1 MPVLDGNFEAFVTN
15 LGKYNEGMLVG
26 EWVKLPTTEEEMQK
40 VFERIG
46 IGKQDEFGQPYEE
59 CSITDYEC
67 PIYGVQKMLGEY
79 ESLDKLNYLA
89 ALIDELSLSDQEK
102 LAAIMESGCDEVS
115 DIDDLI
121 NLTFNLDC
129 YDIMPGINNEYD
141 LGYYYANE
149 AGIYSEKDLGPLADY
164 IDYERYGHDIA
175 YDEQGRFTDEG
186 YVRVASERWDRQF
199 NGELDDIPDEYR
211 ITGSGE
217 AVERDST
224 IAVLI
229 VEPGKEP
236 YVKEIDSGLESLQ
249 HEVGGCIEAIY
260 PYEDPVALVC
270 NEEGKL
276 EGLPLNVEQMQK
288 FSDHFKVPERF
299 VKLGDKIVAIPMISK
314 EQQKQESIEQKD
326 FEMNADTSGLT
337 VAGHIGTWHT
347 IDQHE
352 VGGHSF
358 YLMEHDTYGDEAAC
372 IIVDERG
379 KLVLDDVY
387 NGFDDDTLRLLDLE
401 VKEVPEMPDPT
412 LSVQDMK
419 DYGYAW
425 AGVLPAGQEAAEK
438 ALEMGC
444 EVYRLYSDNT
454 EGLCVDA
461 KEIAD
466 HAAKG
471 GMLGISKESWMAAL
485 EKENYLK
492 AAEMSMEDD
501 YGMIDG
507 IINNGP
513 KEDKTAAIKAPETGE
528 KSSIMDRLKSA
539 KAEKQKECCPPK
551 KHKGEIE
558 L

>member
-1 MPVLDGNFEAFVTN
+1 MKKIEQFQIIGMTISGF
-15 LGKYNEGMLVG
+15 KSYEG
-26 EWVKLPTTEEEMQK
+26 PTE
-40 VFERIG
+40 
-46 IGKQDEFGQPYEE
+46 
-59 CSITDYEC
+59 
-67 PIYGVQKMLGEY
+67 
-79 ESLDKLNYLA
+79 
-89 ALIDELSLSDQEK
+89 
-102 LAAIMESGCDEVS
+102 
-115 DIDDLI
+115 
-121 NLTFNLDC
+121 LTFGD
-129 YDIMPGINNEYD
+129 P
-141 LGYYYANE
+141 
-149 AGIYSEKDLGPLADY
+149 
-164 IDYERYGHDIA
+164 
-175 YDEQGRFTDEG
+175 T
-186 YVRVASERWDRQF
+186 V
-199 NGELDDIPDEYR
+199 
-211 ITGSGE
+211 ITGGNGRGKTSIADAIAF
-217 AVERDST
+217 AVT
-224 IAVLI
+224 
-229 VEPGKEP
+229 
-236 YVKEIDSGLESLQ
+236 
-249 HEVGGCIEAIY
+249 
-260 PYEDPVALVC
+260 
-270 NEEGKL
+270 
-276 EGLPLNVEQMQK
+276 GLPFFGERGIDRLHNESNPDVSIQMRFVDERGDIYDVVAGTFMVVGLTDDSFGSLTVEQMQK
-288 FSDHFKVPERF
+288 FSDLFKVPEQF

-314 EQQKQESIEQKD
+314 EQQKQESVEQKD

-358 YLMEHDTYGDEAAC
+358 YLMEHDAYGDEAAC

-401 VKEVPEMPDPT
+401 VKEVSEMPDPA

-438 ALEMGC
+438 ALENGC

-513 KEDKTAAIKAPETGE
+513 KEGKTAEVKAPERGE